1 MSDLVT
7 TNNTESILA
16 EFTGGATSDVSMMI
30 GIGNVKDS
38 EAVYFQ
44 YVGEGQTQAL
54 MLPSGKPL
62 TRLANV
68 RLVGLKV
75 VDGIGDFNATKINVF
90 LESSQ
95 GRVIMLTA
103 GIETI
108 WSQSLINGLFAMYS
122 AYQSNQQ
129 FNLDT
134 WRGTSKMRPCFAGI
148 RVEGQKVADQQLK
161 ERLLDLKADGD
172 DDGVH
177 TLMLETIAIIGQAIG
192 QDLEPLDVKVEKAED
207 IF

>member
-7 TNNTESILA
+7 TTNTESILA
-16 EFTGGATSDVSMMI
+16 EFTGGASSDVSMMI

-38 EAVYFQ
+38 DAVYFQ

-68 RLVGLKV
+68 RLVGISIA
-75 VDGIGDFNATKINVF
+75 DNIGEFSASKLNLFIQ
-90 LESSQ
+90 SSQ
-95 GRVIMLTA
+95 GRTLMLTA
-103 GIETI
+103 GLQTI
-108 WSQSLINGLFAMYS
+108 WSQSVVNGLFAMYN
-122 AYQSNQQ
+122 AYQADQQ

-134 WRGTSKMRPCFAGI
+134 WKGTSKMRPCFAGI
-148 RVEGQKVADQQLK
+148 RVEGEKVADEQLK
-161 ERLLDLKADGD
+161 ERLLELKSDHNE
-172 DDGVH
+172 DGVDK
-177 TLMLETIAIIGQAIG
+177 LMRETIAIINSAIG
-192 QDLEPLDVKVEKAED
+192 GDLQPLDVKVEKPEE